1 MLLCVFE
8 PTLRD
13 RYYLLG
19 GVIKVDLITGLPIH
33 PLINHGVAVL
43 VPLAAIGALLVIF
56 IPKLRLNYSPLVLV
70 TVLLATVSAF
80 VATQSGEALAERVG
94 LPNAHATQG
103 ERLSYVVLAFA
114 ILFTIW
120 FALEKSDRLRERVAN
135 LGNRALKVVIPI
147 TAISSFIL
155 TILVGHSGAEATWKD
170 RIDQTQAT
178 ALEETGP
185 KPINP
190 AGTINLSNSEIKSH
204 NLKSDCW
211 SIVNGNVYNLTT
223 YVQRHPGG
231 ASVIANICGKDGSKA
246 FLNQH
251 NTKSKPNNVLS
262 SFLLGPVG
270 ASISAEV
277 GQKVIAP
284 PAASNGDESDEESDD
299 ESNEES
305 DDN

>member
-1 MLLCVFE
+1 M
-8 PTLRD
+8 
-13 RYYLLG
+13 
-19 GVIKVDLITGLPIH
+19 DLITGLPIH

-80 VATQSGEALAERVG
+80 IATQSGEALSERVG

-114 ILFTIW
+114 ILFSTW
-120 FALEKSDRLRERVAN
+120 FALEKSERTRERVAN
-135 LGNRALKVVIPI
+135 LGKRVLKVVIPI
-147 TAISSFIL
+147 TAISSFVL
-155 TILVGHSGAEATWKD
+155 TILVGHSGAQATWQD

-178 ALEETGP
+178 ALAETGP

-190 AGTINLSNSEIKSH
+190 AGTINLSNSEIKTH

-211 SIVNGNVYNLTT
+211 SIVNGNVYNLTS
-223 YVQRHPGG
+223 YVKSHPGG

-246 FLNQH
+246 FVNQH
-251 NTKSKPNNVLS
+251 NTQGKPNNVLS

-270 ASISAEV
+270 ASITAEA
-277 GQKVIAP
+277 GKKVIEP
-284 PAASNGDESDEESDD
+284 PVAGKGDESDEESDED
-299 ESNEES
+299 
-305 DDN
+305 

>member
-1 MLLCVFE
+1 M
-8 PTLRD
+8 
-13 RYYLLG
+13 
-19 GVIKVDLITGLPIH
+19 DLITGLPIH

-80 VATQSGEALAERVG
+80 IATQSGEALSERVG

-114 ILFTIW
+114 ILFSIW
-120 FALEKSDRLRERVAN
+120 FALEKSERTRERVAN
-135 LGNRALKVVIPI
+135 LGKRVLNVVIPI
-147 TAISSFIL
+147 TAISSFVL
-155 TILVGHSGAEATWKD
+155 TILVGHSGAQATWQD

-178 ALEETGP
+178 ALAETGP

-190 AGTINLSNSEIKSH
+190 AGTINLSNSEIKTH

-211 SIVNGNVYNLTT
+211 SIVNGNVYNLTS
-223 YVQRHPGG
+223 YVKSHPGG

-246 FLNQH
+246 FVNQH
-251 NTKSKPNNVLS
+251 NTQGKPNNVLS

-270 ASISAEV
+270 ASITAEA
-277 GQKVIAP
+277 GKKVIEP
-284 PAASNGDESDEESDD
+284 PVAGKGDESDEESDED
-299 ESNEES
+299 
-305 DDN
+305 

>member
-1 MLLCVFE
+1 M
-8 PTLRD
+8 
-13 RYYLLG
+13 
-19 GVIKVDLITGLPIH
+19 DLITGLPIH

-114 ILFTIW
+114 ILFSIW
-120 FALEKSDRLRERVAN
+120 FALEKSERTRERVAN
-135 LGNRALKVVIPI
+135 LGKRVLKVVIPI
-147 TAISSFIL
+147 TAISSFVL
-155 TILVGHSGAEATWKD
+155 TILVGHSGAQATWKD

-190 AGTINLSNSEIKSH
+190 AGTINLSNSEIKTH

-299 ESNEES
+299 ESDDESDEES

>member
-1 MLLCVFE
+1 M
-8 PTLRD
+8 
-13 RYYLLG
+13 
-19 GVIKVDLITGLPIH
+19 DLITGLPIH

-80 VATQSGEALAERVG
+80 IATQSGEALAERVG

-114 ILFTIW
+114 ILFSIW
-120 FALEKSDRLRERVAN
+120 FALEKSERTRERVAN
-135 LGNRALKVVIPI
+135 LGKRVLKVVIPI
-147 TAISSFIL
+147 TAISSFVL
-155 TILVGHSGAEATWKD
+155 TILVGHSGAQATWQD

-190 AGTINLSNSEIKSH
+190 AGTINLSNSEIKTH

-211 SIVNGNVYNLTT
+211 SIVNANVYNLTS
-223 YVQRHPGG
+223 YVKSHPGG

-246 FLNQH
+246 FVNQH
-251 NTKSKPNNVLS
+251 NTQGKPNNVLS

-270 ASISAEV
+270 ASITAEA
-277 GQKVIAP
+277 GQKVIEP
-284 PAASNGDESDEESDD
+284 PVAGKGDESDEESDED
-299 ESNEES
+299 
-305 DDN
+305 

>member
-1 MLLCVFE
+1 M
-8 PTLRD
+8 
-13 RYYLLG
+13 
-19 GVIKVDLITGLPIH
+19 DLITGLPIH

-80 VATQSGEALAERVG
+80 IATQSGEALSERVG

-114 ILFTIW
+114 ILFSIW
-120 FALEKSDRLRERVAN
+120 FALEKSERTRERVAN
-135 LGNRALKVVIPI
+135 LGKRVLKVVIPI
-147 TAISSFIL
+147 TAISSFVL
-155 TILVGHSGAEATWKD
+155 TILVGHSGAQATWKD

-178 ALEETGP
+178 ALAETGP

-190 AGTINLSNSEIKSH
+190 AGTINLSNSEIKTH

-211 SIVNGNVYNLTT
+211 SIVNGNVYNLTS
-223 YVQRHPGG
+223 YVKSHPGG

-246 FLNQH
+246 FVNQH
-251 NTKSKPNNVLS
+251 NTQGKPNNVLS

-270 ASISAEV
+270 ASITAET
-277 GQKVIAP
+277 GQKVIEP
-284 PAASNGDESDEESDD
+284 PVAGKGDESDEESDED
-299 ESNEES
+299 
-305 DDN
+305 

>member
-1 MLLCVFE
+1 M
-8 PTLRD
+8 
-13 RYYLLG
+13 
-19 GVIKVDLITGLPIH
+19 DLITGLPIH

-135 LGNRALKVVIPI
+135 LGKRALKVVIPI

-190 AGTINLSNSEIKSH
+190 AGTINLSNSEIKTH

-223 YVQRHPGG
+223 YVQNHPGG
-231 ASVIANICGKDGSKA
+231 ASVIANICGKDGTNA
-246 FLNQH
+246 FTNQH
-251 NTKSKPNNVLS
+251 NTQGKPNSVLS
-262 SFLLGPVG
+262 GFLLGSVG
-270 ASISAEV
+270 ESITKETV
-277 GQKVIAP
+277 QKVIAP
-284 PAASNGDESDEESDD
+284 PTSSKGNDSDEEGD
-299 ESNEES
+299 E
-305 DDN
+305 D

>member
-1 MLLCVFE
+1 M
-8 PTLRD
+8 
-13 RYYLLG
+13 
-19 GVIKVDLITGLPIH
+19 DLITGLPIH

-56 IPKLRLNYSPLVLV
+56 IPRLRLNYSPLVLV

-80 VATQSGEALAERVG
+80 IATQSGEALAERVG

-114 ILFTIW
+114 ILFSIW
-120 FALEKSDRLRERVAN
+120 FALEKSQRTRERVAN
-135 LGNRALKVVIPI
+135 LGKRVLKVVIPI
-147 TAISSFIL
+147 TAISSFVL
-155 TILVGHSGAEATWKD
+155 TILVGHSGAQATWQD

-190 AGTINLSNSEIKSH
+190 AGTINLSNSEIKTH

-211 SIVNGNVYNLTT
+211 SIVNGNVYNLTS
-223 YVQRHPGG
+223 YVKSHPGG

-246 FLNQH
+246 FVNQH
-251 NTKSKPNNVLS
+251 NTQGKPNNVLS

-270 ASISAEV
+270 ASITAEA
-277 GQKVIAP
+277 GQKVIEP
-284 PAASNGDESDEESDD
+284 PVAGKGDESHEESDED
-299 ESNEES
+299 
-305 DDN
+305 

>member
-1 MLLCVFE
+1 M
-8 PTLRD
+8 
-13 RYYLLG
+13 
-19 GVIKVDLITGLPIH
+19 DLITGLPIH

-80 VATQSGEALAERVG
+80 IATQSGEALAERVG

-114 ILFTIW
+114 ILFSIW
-120 FALEKSDRLRERVAN
+120 FALEKSERTRERVAN
-135 LGNRALKVVIPI
+135 LGKRVLKVVIPI
-147 TAISSFIL
+147 TAISSFVL
-155 TILVGHSGAEATWKD
+155 TILVGHSGAQATWQD

-178 ALEETGP
+178 ALAETGP

-190 AGTINLSNSEIKSH
+190 AGTINLSNSEIKTH

-211 SIVNGNVYNLTT
+211 SIVNGNVYNLTS
-223 YVQRHPGG
+223 YVKSHPGG

-246 FLNQH
+246 FVNQH
-251 NTKSKPNNVLS
+251 NTQGKPNNVLS

-270 ASISAEV
+270 ASITAET
-277 GQKVIAP
+277 GQKVIEP
-284 PAASNGDESDEESDD
+284 PVAGKGDESDEESDED
-299 ESNEES
+299 
-305 DDN
+305 

>member
-1 MLLCVFE
+1 M
-8 PTLRD
+8 
-13 RYYLLG
+13 
-19 GVIKVDLITGLPIH
+19 DLITGLPIH

-114 ILFTIW
+114 ILFSIW
-120 FALEKSDRLRERVAN
+120 FALEKSERTRERVAN
-135 LGNRALKVVIPI
+135 LGKRVLKVVIPI
-147 TAISSFIL
+147 TAISSFVL
-155 TILVGHSGAEATWKD
+155 TILVGHSGAQATWKD

-190 AGTINLSNSEIKSH
+190 AGTINLSNSEIKTH

>member
-1 MLLCVFE
+1 M
-8 PTLRD
+8 
-13 RYYLLG
+13 
-19 GVIKVDLITGLPIH
+19 DLITGLPIH

-56 IPKLRLNYSPLVLV
+56 IPKLKLNYSPLVLV
-70 TVLLATVSAF
+70 TVLLATISAF
-80 VATQSGEALAERVG
+80 IATQSGEALSERVG

-114 ILFTIW
+114 ILFSIW
-120 FALEKSDRLRERVAN
+120 FALEKSERTRERVSN
-135 LGNRALKVVIPI
+135 LGKRLLKAVIPI
-147 TAISSFIL
+147 TAISSFVL
-155 TILVGHSGAEATWKD
+155 TILVGHSGAQATWQD

-178 ALEETGP
+178 ALAETGP

-190 AGTINLSNSEIKSH
+190 AGTINLSNSEIKTH

-246 FLNQH
+246 FVNEH

-284 PAASNGDESDEESDD
+284 PAASNGDESDEESDEESDD
-299 ESNEES
+299 ESDEES

>member
-1 MLLCVFE
+1 M
-8 PTLRD
+8 
-13 RYYLLG
+13 
-19 GVIKVDLITGLPIH
+19 DLITGLPIH

-56 IPKLRLNYSPLVLV
+56 IPKLRLNYSPLVLL

-80 VATQSGEALAERVG
+80 IATQSGEALSERVG

-114 ILFTIW
+114 ILFSIW
-120 FALEKSDRLRERVAN
+120 FALEKSERTRERVAN
-135 LGNRALKVVIPI
+135 LGKRVLKVVIPI
-147 TAISSFIL
+147 TAISSFVL
-155 TILVGHSGAEATWKD
+155 TILVGHSGAQATWKD

-178 ALEETGP
+178 ALAETGP

-190 AGTINLSNSEIKSH
+190 AGTINLSNSEIKTH

-211 SIVNGNVYNLTT
+211 SIVNGNVYNLTS
-223 YVQRHPGG
+223 YVKSHPGG

-246 FLNQH
+246 FVNQH
-251 NTKSKPNNVLS
+251 NTQGKPNNVLS

-270 ASISAEV
+270 ASITAEA
-277 GQKVIAP
+277 GQKVIEP
-284 PAASNGDESDEESDD
+284 PVAGKGDESDDESDEESDED
-299 ESNEES
+299 
-305 DDN
+305 

>member
-1 MLLCVFE
+1 M
-8 PTLRD
+8 
-13 RYYLLG
+13 
-19 GVIKVDLITGLPIH
+19 DLITGLPIH

-114 ILFTIW
+114 ILFSIW
-120 FALEKSDRLRERVAN
+120 FALEKSERTRERVAN
-135 LGNRALKVVIPI
+135 LGKRVLKVVIPI
-147 TAISSFIL
+147 TAISSFVL
-155 TILVGHSGAEATWKD
+155 TILVGHSGAQATWKD

-190 AGTINLSNSEIKSH
+190 AGTINLSNSEIKTH

-305 DDN
+305 DDD

>member
-1 MLLCVFE
+1 M
-8 PTLRD
+8 
-13 RYYLLG
+13 
-19 GVIKVDLITGLPIH
+19 DLITGLPIH

-80 VATQSGEALAERVG
+80 IATQSGEALAERVG

-114 ILFTIW
+114 ILFSIW
-120 FALEKSDRLRERVAN
+120 FALEKSERTRERVAN
-135 LGNRALKVVIPI
+135 LGKRVLKVVIPI
-147 TAISSFIL
+147 TAISSFVL
-155 TILVGHSGAEATWKD
+155 TILVGHSGAQATWKD

-190 AGTINLSNSEIKSH
+190 AGTINLSNSEIKTH

-211 SIVNGNVYNLTT
+211 SIVNANVYNLTS
-223 YVQRHPGG
+223 YVKSHPGG

-246 FLNQH
+246 FVNQH
-251 NTKSKPNNVLS
+251 NTQGKPNNVLS

-270 ASISAEV
+270 ASITAET
-277 GQKVIAP
+277 GQKVIEP
-284 PAASNGDESDEESDD
+284 PVAGKGDESDEESDED
-299 ESNEES
+299 
-305 DDN
+305 

>member
-1 MLLCVFE
+1 M
-8 PTLRD
+8 
-13 RYYLLG
+13 
-19 GVIKVDLITGLPIH
+19 DLITGLPIH
-33 PLINHGVAVL
+33 PLINHGVVAL

-70 TVLLATVSAF
+70 TVLLATGSAF
-80 VATQSGEALAERVG
+80 IATESGEALSERVG

-114 ILFTIW
+114 ILFSFW
-120 FALEKSDRLRERVAN
+120 FVLEKSERTRERVAN
-135 LGNRALKVVIPI
+135 LGKRVLKVAIPI
-147 TAISSFIL
+147 TAISSFVL
-155 TILVGHSGAEATWKD
+155 TILVGHSGAQATWKD

-190 AGTINLSNSEIKSH
+190 AGTINLTNSEINAH

-223 YVQRHPGG
+223 YVKSHPGG

-246 FLNQH
+246 FVNQH
-251 NTKSKPNNVLS
+251 NTQGKPNKVLS

-270 ASISAEV
+270 ASITAEA
-277 GQKVIAP
+277 GKKVIEP
-284 PAASNGDESDEESDD
+284 PVAGKGDESDEESD
-299 ESNEES
+299 EES
-305 DDN
+305 DDD

>member
-1 MLLCVFE
+1 M
-8 PTLRD
+8 
-13 RYYLLG
+13 
-19 GVIKVDLITGLPIH
+19 DLITGLPIH

-114 ILFTIW
+114 ILFSIW
-120 FALEKSDRLRERVAN
+120 FALEKSERTRERVAN
-135 LGNRALKVVIPI
+135 LGKRVLKVVIPI
-147 TAISSFIL
+147 TAISSFVL
-155 TILVGHSGAEATWKD
+155 TILVGHSGAQATWKD

-284 PAASNGDESDEESDD
+284 PAASNGDESDDESDEESDD
-299 ESNEES
+299 
-305 DDN
+305 D

>member
-1 MLLCVFE
+1 M
-8 PTLRD
+8 
-13 RYYLLG
+13 
-19 GVIKVDLITGLPIH
+19 DLITGLPIH

-114 ILFTIW
+114 ILFSIW
-120 FALEKSDRLRERVAN
+120 FALEKSERTRERVAN
-135 LGNRALKVVIPI
+135 LGKRVLKVVIPI
-147 TAISSFIL
+147 TAISSFVL
-155 TILVGHSGAEATWKD
+155 TILVGHSGAQATWKD

-190 AGTINLSNSEIKSH
+190 AGTINLSNSEIKTH

-246 FLNQH
+246 FVNEH

-299 ESNEES
+299 ESDEES

>member
-1 MLLCVFE
+1 M
-8 PTLRD
+8 
-13 RYYLLG
+13 
-19 GVIKVDLITGLPIH
+19 DLITGLPIH

-80 VATQSGEALAERVG
+80 IATQSGEALAERVG

-114 ILFTIW
+114 ILFSIW
-120 FALEKSDRLRERVAN
+120 FALEKSERTRERVAN
-135 LGNRALKVVIPI
+135 LGKRVLKVVIPI
-147 TAISSFIL
+147 TAISSFVL
-155 TILVGHSGAEATWKD
+155 TILVGHSGAQATWKD

-190 AGTINLSNSEIKSH
+190 AGTINLSNSEIKTH

-211 SIVNGNVYNLTT
+211 SIVNGNVYNLTS
-223 YVQRHPGG
+223 YVKSHPGG

-246 FLNQH
+246 FVNQH
-251 NTKSKPNNVLS
+251 NTQGKPNNVLS

-270 ASISAEV
+270 ASITSEA
-277 GQKVIAP
+277 GQKVIEP
-284 PAASNGDESDEESDD
+284 PVTGKGDESDDESDEESDED
-299 ESNEES
+299 
-305 DDN
+305 